1 MKKSN
6 NYNFYLKF
14 INSFLQSGLKN
25 KTKRNIDLMLNKVSI
40 KNNIQ
45 PIQVLYF
52 VYSKLCSIIEVKIK
66 NSK

>member
-25 KTKRNIDLMLNKVSI
+25 KTKRNIDLI
-40 KNNIQ
+40 K
-45 PIQVLYF
+45 
-52 VYSKLCSIIEVKIK
+52 S
-66 NSK
+66 